1 MPSATS
7 HHPIRRALRW
17 RLPYR
22 RRAAELF
29 RFLLRSGY
37 SCTALAPA
45 ALRRRSKQ
53 GHRPPP
59 GHKRPPQTPACASA
73 RSDRQ
78 RPFRANWR
86 PYRRRSDRTAP
97 GKGPQPPPSTSA
109 GARPSTNAA
118 PGGQNG
124 HLPYPA
130 RPSPDKTTVLAPASR
145 SCHRWPQW
153 CRAAAA
159 IALVCAVLGGCTG
172 EQFQK
177 GYILP
182 PGALEQIP
190 IGASQ
195 DQVLIVMGTPS
206 TVATLNG
213 EVFYYISQRSE
224 RPIAFMNQKVVD
236 QRVIAIY
243 FDRNRQVQRL
253 ANYGLQDGKIF
264 DFISRTTPTSGQELS
279 YLTPLFKLLSFN

>member
-1 MPSATS
+1 MLQSGVLPGTSTPRAMQEDGTGSGMIVTSQRCSRVPS
-7 HHPIRRALRW
+7 PRGLRARW
-17 RLPYR
+17 RGM
-22 RRAAELF
+22 RA
-29 RFLLRSGY
+29 
-37 SCTALAPA
+37 
-45 ALRRRSKQ
+45 
-53 GHRPPP
+53 
-59 GHKRPPQTPACASA
+59 
-73 RSDRQ
+73 
-78 RPFRANWR
+78 
-86 PYRRRSDRTAP
+86 
-97 GKGPQPPPSTSA
+97 
-109 GARPSTNAA
+109 
-118 PGGQNG
+118 
-124 HLPYPA
+124 
-130 RPSPDKTTVLAPASR
+130 V
-145 SCHRWPQW
+145 
-153 CRAAAA
+153 AA
-159 IALVCAVLGGCTG
+159 IALVCAALGGCTG

-224 RPIAFMNQKVVD
+224 RPVAFMNQRLVD

-243 FDRNRQVQRL
+243 FDKNRQVQRL
-253 ANYGLQDGKIF
+253 ANYGLQDGRIF